1 MVKVKVDVAAILSE
15 PVLSVYREDLK
26 NAFTVGIEPVTSWLL
41 GGHHILYATATS
53 GFGVTVQFV
62 KTPNAKPIPRQCP
75 ICVVKGNTTVY
86 LRVTDHVRWVQALTA
101 DPMKPLMSEARA
113 KTGPKVKKTKPRNY
127 YSCWLCDRSVID
139 RLRHL
144 EQEHKME
151 AGTFNFVYKRRPFPE
166 SRENFRKGDQ
176 QTRHS

>member
-1 MVKVKVDVAAILSE
+1 M
-15 PVLSVYREDLK
+15 
-26 NAFTVGIEPVTSWLL
+26 
-41 GGHHILYATATS
+41 
-53 GFGVTVQFV
+53 
-62 KTPNAKPIPRQCP
+62 
-75 ICVVKGNTTVY
+75 Y
-86 LRVTDHVRWVQALTA
+86 LWVTDHVRWVQALTA

-113 KTGPKVKKTKPRNY
+113 KTGRKVKKTKPRNY

-151 AGTFNFVYKRRPFPE
+151 AGTFNFVYTRGPFPE
-166 SRENFRKGDQ
+166 GRENFRKGDQ